1 MVGRPKQFVREE
13 ALESAMGIFWD
24 KGFEA
29 ASVQDLLDEM
39 GINRGSMYDTF
50 GDKRALFLDAIQHYA
65 QHVETMLINPLQGSG
80 KPSQRIKK
88 FLKTVIE
95 LNASGERRGC
105 FFTNT
110 IVEEAPH
117 DREVAGILRGV
128 LDRLENAVRIC
139 LDEAVKAGELN
150 PQTNTTATARQMI
163 TIVQGLAVMSRLK
176 MSKTWMRTVICNTYH
191 TFFPEK

>member
-13 ALESAMGIFWD
+13 ALESAMAIFWD

-29 ASVQDLLDEM
+29 TSVQDLLDEM

-50 GDKRALFLDAIQHYA
+50 GDKRALFLDAVRHYSE
-65 QHVETMLINPLQGSG
+65 HVEASLIGPLKETGTP
-80 KPSQRIKK
+80 KARIRQFFKS
-88 FLKTVIE
+88 VIE

-117 DREVAGILRGV
+117 DREAAGILRGT
-128 LDRLENAVRIC
+128 LDRLEKALKEC
-139 LDEAVKAGELN
+139 LDDAIRAGELSAEV
-150 PQTNTTATARQMI
+150 NTRATARQMVS
-163 TIVQGLAVMSRLK
+163 IVQGVAVMARLK
-176 MSKTWMRTVICNTYH
+176 MPKAWLRDVICSSFRSY
-191 TFFPEK
+191 FP